1 MLLKKN
7 CQLFCYFVAAT
18 AVFRTTAFRGALC
31 KVLRQPVQMSI
42 RLPSTVAYCKFGY
55 FRVQLVG
62 L

>member
-1 MLLKKN
+1 
-7 CQLFCYFVAAT
+7 
-18 AVFRTTAFRGALC
+18 LC
-31 KVLRQPVQMSI
+31 NVLMQPVQMSI